1 MPHYNTSPNLHLH
14 RVCARPHTQNEM
26 RGPVL
31 ELLREWLGQSIE
43 VGSLVQGRRAEVD
56 GVVTDKPGAPYAAQ
70 SFSLILEVKP
80 WMGGGSGKGQDAWHQ
95 VGCTFG
101 RNGRALNKKLG

>member
-1 MPHYNTSPNLHLH
+1 MPHYSTSLQNLHLQ
-14 RVCARPHTQNEM
+14 RVCACPHTQDEM

-31 ELLREWLGQSIE
+31 ELLREWLGQSID

-56 GVVTDKPGAPYAAQ
+56 GVVTDTPGAPYAAQ
-70 SFSLILEVKP
+70 WFSLIVEAKP

-95 VGCTFG
+95 VGCTS
-101 RNGRALNKKLG
+101 NWKDVE